1 GWLRRLAELQR
12 ERGDVDDAVDTVERL
27 LRLDPHSEP
36 AYVQRM
42 SLAAEA
48 RDAAAVEAAF
58 MRCADALRYEF
69 GCKPSR
75 ATEAAY
81 LALREQAQSPP
92 PAAGEDRPRA
102 LARVAAAPD
111 IRVAASSRSAVA
123 QATPRRGAATSVG
136 RSGRG

>member
-1 GWLRRLAELQR
+1 GLSFGPARFDEWVQTQRLEHAHLLSRMLARLAELQR
-12 ERGDVDDAVDTVERL
+12 ERGDVEDAVDTVERL

-81 LALREQAQSPP
+81 LALPQ
-92 PAAGEDRPRA
+92 PAH
-102 LARVAAAPD
+102 
-111 IRVAASSRSAVA
+111 S
-123 QATPRRGAATSVG
+123 
-136 RSGRG
+136 